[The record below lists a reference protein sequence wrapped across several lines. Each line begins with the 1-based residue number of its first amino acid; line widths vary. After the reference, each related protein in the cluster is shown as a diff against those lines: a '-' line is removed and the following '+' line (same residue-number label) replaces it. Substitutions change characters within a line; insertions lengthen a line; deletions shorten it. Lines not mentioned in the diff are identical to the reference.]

1 VQRTSLGLAGLRGGV
16 FSLDTRLAVV
26 GFGRKDEGI

>member
-1 VQRTSLGLAGLRGGV
+1 VQRTSLGVAGLRVGV
-16 FSLDTRLAVV
+16 FSLDARLAVV